1 MMDQPPGLGFEALSS
16 FQSSSPTVGVC
27 CLALS
32 SLLGPKV
39 SFQNTEPYIT
49 SVHSYFSQQSAALR
63 PLCVVSPT
71 DTNDVST
78 AIASIAQT
86 SSLLS
91 TTDKSQCHFAVRSG
105 GHTSL
110 IGEGSNIQNGITVD
124 LSGLNT
130 IRLSDDQI
138 TASVGVGATWGEV
151 YAYLDSLNLS
161 VAGGRAAQVGV
172 GGLTLGGGIS
182 YHSPRYGWTCDTVSE
197 FEIVLPNGT
206 IVHAIEEEHPDLM
219 MALRG
224 GSGNFG
230 IATKV
235 KLRAF
240 EQGPVWGGQVYYS
253 LDTIDD
259 QLRAFESFNT
269 VEGYDEYASLIMS
282 FGYAGDQGA
291 VVVNSIV
298 YTREEEYPE
307 VFARFFEMSSVY
319 STMHVASMHDISME
333 QGSFQPN
340 GHRQLNVVITH
351 GSTVDMLN
359 ATYLRWKSSLP
370 AIEDVRGIMWS
381 VSLEPLP
388 PAIYARAPTKNAL
401 GLSDTTGSQVVTLLS
416 VSWEDETDDKRV
428 QNTARALF
436 KGIEEDARRLNSYEP
451 FLYLNYAAPWQDP
464 ITSYGEKSIEMLRRV
479 SRDVDPEGLFRVGMP
494 GGFKIPLEHHR

>member
-1 MMDQPPGLGFEALSS
+1 MDQSPALGFEALSS
-16 FQSSSPTVGVC
+16 FQSFSPTVGLCVMPRP
-27 CLALS
+27 LIPPRAQ
-32 SLLGPKV
+32 SLLPPHRTLHHLDELV
-39 SFQNTEPYIT
+39 LL
-49 SVHSYFSQQSAALR
+49 AAER
-63 PLCVVSPT
+63 PT

-78 AIASIAQT
+78 AIASIVRT

-91 TTDKSQCHFAVRSG
+91 TTDKSQCHFAARSG

-110 IGEGSNIQNGITVD
+110 IGEASNIQNGITVD
-124 LSGLNT
+124 LSGLNS
-130 IRLSDDQI
+130 IRLSDDET

-206 IVHAIEEEHPDLM
+206 IVHATEEEHPDLM
-219 MALRG
+219 LALRG

-230 IATKV
+230 IVTKV
-235 KLRAF
+235 KLRTF
-240 EQGPVWGGQVYYS
+240 GQGPVWGGHVYYP
-253 LDTIDD
+253 LDTIDN

-269 VEGYDEYASLIMS
+269 AEGYDEYASLITS
-282 FGYAGDQGA
+282 FGYAGGRGA
-291 VVVNSIV
+291 AVVNSIV

-307 VFARFFEMSSVY
+307 AFAKFFEKPSAY
-319 STMHVASMHDISME
+319 STMRVASMHDISTE

-340 GHRQLNVVITH
+340 GNRQLNVVITH
-351 GSTVDMLN
+351 GSNVNMLN

-370 AIEDVRGIMWS
+370 AIEDVRGVVWS

-388 PAIYARAPTKNAL
+388 PAIYARAPKKNAL

-416 VSWEDETDDKRV
+416 VSWEDEMDDERV

-436 KGIEEDARRLNSYEP
+436 KGIEEDARRLNSYGP
-451 FLYLNYAAPWQDP
+451 FLYLNYAAHWQDP
-464 ITSYGEKSIEMLRRV
+464 ITSYGEKSIETLRKV
-479 SRDVDPEGLFRVGMP
+479 SRDVDPEGVFREGMP
-494 GGFKIPLEHHR
+494 GGFKIPLEHP

>member
-1 MMDQPPGLGFEALSS
+1 MDQSPAVGFEALSS
-16 FQSSSPTVGVC
+16 FQPSPAVGAC

-39 SFQNTEPYIT
+39 SFPHTKPYID
-49 SVHSYFSQQSAALR
+49 SMNSYFSQQNAALR

-71 DTNDVST
+71 DADDVST
-78 AIASIAQT
+78 TIVSIAQA

-91 TTDKSQCHFAVRSG
+91 ITDKSQCHFAIRSG

-110 IGEGSNIQNGITVD
+110 ISEASNIQDGITID

-130 IRLSDDQI
+130 IRLSDDQT

-151 YAYLDSLNLS
+151 YSYLDSLNLS

-206 IVHAIEEEHPDLM
+206 IVHATEEEHPDLT

-224 GSGNFG
+224 GSANFG
-230 IATKV
+230 IVTEV

-240 EQGPVWGGQVYYS
+240 KQGSVWGGHVYYP
-253 LDTIDD
+253 LETIND

-269 VEGYDEYASLIMS
+269 ARGYDDSNLLIS
-282 FGYAGDQGA
+282 DCTHRCGD
-291 VVVNSIV
+291 
-298 YTREEEYPE
+298 
-307 VFARFFEMSSVY
+307 
-319 STMHVASMHDISME
+319 
-333 QGSFQPN
+333 
-340 GHRQLNVVITH
+340 RQLNVVITH
-351 GSTVDMLN
+351 GTTVDMLN

-370 AIEDVRGIMWS
+370 EIEDVRGIVWS

-388 PAIYARAPTKNAL
+388 PAIYARAPRKNAL
-401 GLSDTTGSQVVTLLS
+401 GLSNTTGSQVVTLLS
-416 VSWEDETDDKRV
+416 ATWEDETDDERIY
-428 QNTARALF
+428 NTARALF
-436 KGIEEDARRLNSYEP
+436 EGIEEDARRLNNYES
-451 FLYLNYAAPWQDP
+451 FLYLNYAADWQDP
-464 ITSYGEKSIEMLRRV
+464 IASYGESSIEMLKRV
-479 SRDVDPEGLFRVGMP
+479 SRDVDPEGLFR
-494 GGFKIPLEHHR
+494 KDRD

>member
-1 MMDQPPGLGFEALSS
+1 M
-16 FQSSSPTVGVC
+16 
-27 CLALS
+27 
-32 SLLGPKV
+32 
-39 SFQNTEPYIT
+39 N
-49 SVHSYFSQQSAALR
+49 SYFSQQSAALR

-78 AIASIAQT
+78 AIASIVQT

-91 TTDKSQCHFAVRSG
+91 TTDKSQCHFAIRSG

-110 IGEGSNIQNGITVD
+110 IGEASNIQNGITFD

-130 IRLSDDQI
+130 IRLSDDQK

-206 IVHAIEEEHPDLM
+206 IVHATEEEHPDLL

-224 GSGNFG
+224 GSANFG
-230 IATKV
+230 IVTKV
-235 KLRAF
+235 KLRTF
-240 EQGPVWGGQVYYS
+240 EQGPVWGGHVYYP
-253 LDTIDD
+253 LETVDD
-259 QLRAFESFNT
+259 QLRAFENFNAA
-269 VEGYDEYASLIMS
+269 EGYDEYASLITS
-282 FGYAGDQGA
+282 FGYAGGKGA
-291 VVVNSIV
+291 AVVNSIV

-307 VFARFFEMSSVY
+307 VFAKFFELPSAY
-319 STMHVASMHDISME
+319 HTMRVSRIHDISTE

-340 GHRQLNVVITH
+340 GNRQLNVVITH

-370 AIEDVRGIMWS
+370 DIEGVRGIVWS

-401 GLSDTTGSQVVTLLS
+401 GLSDTTGSQVITLLS
-416 VSWEDETDDKRV
+416 VSWEDETDDERV

-436 KGIEEDARRLNSYEP
+436 EGIEEDARRLNSYEP
-451 FLYLNYAAPWQDP
+451 FLYLNYAAHWQDP
-464 ITSYGEKSIEMLRRV
+464 IASYGEKSIEMLRRV
-479 SRDVDPEGLFRVGMP
+479 SRAVDPQGLFREGMP
-494 GGFKIPLEHHR
+494 GGFKIPLEQGR

>member
-1 MMDQPPGLGFEALSS
+1 MDQSPAVGFEALSS
-16 FQSSSPTVGVC
+16 FQPSPAVGAC

-39 SFQNTEPYIT
+39 SFPHTKPYID
-49 SVHSYFSQQSAALR
+49 SMNSYFSQQNAALR

-71 DTNDVST
+71 DADDVST
-78 AIASIAQT
+78 TIVSIAQA

-91 TTDKSQCHFAVRSG
+91 ITDKSQCHFAIRSG

-110 IGEGSNIQNGITVD
+110 ISEASNIQDGITID

-130 IRLSDDQI
+130 IRLSDDQT

-151 YAYLDSLNLS
+151 YSYLDSLNLS

-206 IVHAIEEEHPDLM
+206 IVHATEEEHPDLT

-224 GSGNFG
+224 GSANFG
-230 IATKV
+230 IVTEV

-240 EQGPVWGGQVYYS
+240 KQGSVWGGHVYYP
-253 LDTIDD
+253 LETIND

-269 VEGYDEYASLIMS
+269 ARGYDEYASLIGS
-282 FGYAGDQGA
+282 FGYASGQGA
-291 VVVNSIV
+291 AVVNSIV

-307 VFARFFEMSSVY
+307 VFAKFFEMSSAY
-319 STMHVASMHDISME
+319 STMRVASMHNISKE

-340 GHRQLNVVITH
+340 GNRQLNVVITH
-351 GSTVDMLN
+351 GTTVDMLN

-370 AIEDVRGIMWS
+370 EIEDVRGIVWS

-388 PAIYARAPTKNAL
+388 PAIYARAPRKNAL
-401 GLSDTTGSQVVTLLS
+401 GLSNTTGSQVVTLLS
-416 VSWEDETDDKRV
+416 ATWEDETDDERIY
-428 QNTARALF
+428 NTARALF
-436 KGIEEDARRLNSYEP
+436 EGIEEDARRLNNYES
-451 FLYLNYAAPWQDP
+451 FLYLNYAADWQDP
-464 ITSYGEKSIEMLRRV
+464 IASYGESSIEMLKRADRKSV
-479 SRDVDPEGLFRVGMP
+479 V
-494 GGFKIPLEHHR
+494 